1 MVLLFSI
8 CFIQREINRLEL
20 WCLPLGFTSTKL
32 TGRLSDGTFVN
43 IGKDIL
49 IKIYDSVDF
58 MPNEDWIKFKA
69 STMSPKAMI
78 KRIIKKH

>member
-1 MVLLFSI
+1 M
-8 CFIQREINRLEL
+8 
-20 WCLPLGFTSTKL
+20 GFTSTKL

-58 MPNEDWIKFKA
+58 MPNVDWIKFKV

-78 KRIIKKH
+78 KRIFKKH